1 MVTLAGTPGYRLEFR
16 VDAASLASVMIAN

>member
-16 VDAASLASVMIAN
+16 VDAASLASVIIAN